1 MARVL
6 RTSSGGE
13 MQSGGTETRLDVLV
27 AHLPGEAR
35 VLVDDLITLAS
46 ELLASRV
53 RLEPGCEPWKQVER
67 TGAMLGQLGGSVGDV
82 LSILGLLTARSL
94 AEHAEGDSAVAVL
107 GLGHELAIALLTG
120 VRSVRSSGVTPVL
133 SGEELASALLS
144 GRQPTPH
151 TTGYTV
157 VAVYSGS
164 AKGVGRLSTV
174 VGGAELPG
182 AVALFAAK
190 AGYVF
195 VPGNDPARA
204 AGWAGLIRERL
215 GDSSWTAYGWARG
228 SDLAD
233 AAATAADV
241 VALAASAGNPPGD
254 YRLEDLVVEYAAW
267 HEPLIRAKLALLIEP
282 ISRNP
287 VLMETLGAFLEA
299 DGNRSKAADSLV
311 VHRSTL
317 DYRLQ
322 RIEQL
327 TGRQATNPRDMQ
339 VLAVA
344 FATYLA
350 QAVRDALPR
359 PGAAAQV

>member
-1 MARVL
+1 MARML
-6 RTSSGGE
+6 RTSSG
-13 MQSGGTETRLDVLV
+13 QSGGTETRLDVLV
-27 AHLPGEAR
+27 AHLPGDAR
-35 VLVDDLITLAS
+35 GLVDDLITLAS

-53 RLEPGCEPWKQVER
+53 RLELGREPWKQVER

-94 AEHAEGDSAVAVL
+94 AERAEGDSAVAVL
-107 GLGHELAIALLTG
+107 GLGHELATALLTG
-120 VRSVRSSGVTPVL
+120 VRSVTSSEVPSVL

-144 GRQPTPH
+144 GRQPTPQS
-151 TTGYTV
+151 TGYTI

-164 AKGVGRLSTV
+164 GIGRLRAV
-174 VGGAELPG
+174 IGGAEFPG
-182 AVALFAAK
+182 AVALFATK

-228 SDLAD
+228 SDIAD

-241 VALAASAGNPPGD
+241 VSLASAGGPPGD

-282 ISRNP
+282 VSCNP

-299 DGNRSKAADSLV
+299 DGNRSKAADALV

-344 FATYLA
+344 LATYLA
-350 QAVRDALPR
+350 EGVRDALPR
-359 PGAAAQV
+359 PSVAQA